1 MADGGI
7 DTKWLRQVCAEL
19 PGTVEDIKWGG
30 DLCFC
35 VGEKMYAVTQ
45 AGKERSRVTFKTTPE
60 DFTYLIQHES
70 IIPAPYMARYY
81 WIRVFDHSLLDEP
94 ALADMLRR
102 SYEMVVSKFTK
113 KKQRELRGE

>member
-1 MADGGI
+1 MAEGGI
-7 DTKWLRQVCAEL
+7 DTKWLQRVCAEL

-35 VGEKMYAVTQ
+35 VGDKMYAVTA
-45 AGKERSRVTFKTTPE
+45 AGKERAGVTLKTTPE
-60 DFTYLIQHES
+60 DFTYLTQHAS
-70 IIPAPYMARYY
+70 IDPAPYMARYY
-81 WIRVFDHSLLDEP
+81 WIRVADHGLLDEA

-102 SYEMVVSKFTK
+102 SYDMVVSKFTK